1 MNKFCKLLHEGET
14 AWYQE
19 IERTYYRLAGEIFDN
34 APRVDPNPVIMEGP
48 CFLPPFEGQKV
59 IALAYNYKSLVG
71 EESKYDEPLVF
82 FKAPSSVVGHQGTVL
97 YPEFSNNVWIEAELT
112 IVIGK
117 EVKNISVE
125 DADEY
130 ILGYTCGNDITAE
143 NILGRDWH
151 LARAK
156 GLDTFCPVGPYLVKD
171 IDTSDLRISS
181 YINGKMTQ
189 DSRTSDR
196 VLNDRESV
204 ALVSKYFTLF
214 PGDIIL
220 TGTPKGATE
229 AIVKPGDE
237 VRIEIQNI
245 GTLINKIR

>member
-1 MNKFCKLLHEGET
+1 MDRFCKLFHENKAG
-14 AWYQE
+14 WYQE
-19 IERTYYRLAGEIFDN
+19 IEGKYYRLTGEIFDN
-34 APRVDPNPVIMEGP
+34 VPGLNPDPVIFKKP
-48 CFLPPFEGQKV
+48 RFLPPFEGQKV
-59 IALAYNYKSLVG
+59 VGLAYNYKGLVG
-71 EESKYDEPLVF
+71 ETDNYDEPLVF
-82 FKAPSSVVGHQGTVL
+82 FKAVTSLVGHEGSVI
-97 YPEFSNNVWIEAELT
+97 YPEFAEKVWQEVELA
-112 IVIGK
+112 IVIK
-117 EVKNISVE
+117 SRCKNVSVE

-156 GLDTFCPVGPYLVKD
+156 GLDTFCPLGPYLIKN
-171 IDTSDLRISS
+171 IDTSELRISS

-204 ALVSKYFTLF
+204 TLVSKYFTLF

-245 GTLINKIR
+245 GTLINKVK

>member
-1 MNKFCKLLHEGET
+1 MVRFCKLFHENEA

-19 IERTYYRLAGEIFDN
+19 IEGKYYQLTGEIFDN
-34 APRVDPNPVIMEGP
+34 VPEVNPNPVNLKKP
-48 CFLPPFEGQKV
+48 RFLPPFGGQKV
-59 IALAYNYKSLVG
+59 VGLAYNYKGLVG
-71 EESKYDEPLVF
+71 ETDNYDEPLVF
-82 FKAPSSVVGHQGTVL
+82 FKSVMSLVGHEDSVI
-97 YPEFSNNVWIEAELT
+97 YPEFVEKVWQEVELA
-112 IVIGK
+112 IVIK
-117 EVKNISVE
+117 SRCKNVSVE

-156 GLDTFCPVGPYLVKD
+156 GLDTFCPLGPYLIKN

-204 ALVSKYFTLF
+204 ALVSKYFTLY

-245 GTLINKIR
+245 GTLINKVK

>member
-1 MNKFCKLLHEGET
+1 MNRFCKLLHEGK
-14 AWYQE
+14 ASWFQE
-19 IERTYYRLAGEIFDN
+19 IEGAYYRLRGAISESLPHVEPKPVVIE
-34 APRVDPNPVIMEGP
+34 NPL
-48 CFLPPFEGQKV
+48 FLPPFEGQKV
-59 IALAYNYKSLVG
+59 IGLAYNYKSLVG
-71 EESKYDEPLVF
+71 DKSKYDEPLVF
-82 FKAPSSVVGHQGTVL
+82 FKAPSSVVGHQETVW

-117 EVKNISVE
+117 EAHNISTE
-125 DADEY
+125 QANQY

-156 GLDTFCPVGPYLVKD
+156 GLDTFCPIGPYLIKD
-171 IDTSDLRISS
+171 IDAGDLRISS

-245 GTLINKIR
+245 GTLINNIK